1 MSTAAPPATPSTP
14 PRAERPPVGRPADRS
29 APRADSRGR
38 PRLAAIVCVAA
49 ALVLL
54 AGAIGWLGSKGR
66 LDADQG
72 AKSSTESMAGAG
84 RAVGGAAS
92 DQSSGTAESD
102 DALTGDSALSA
113 AGDDSSAP
121 STGPSDAG
129 RTGATVTP
137 KIVKTGSLD
146 LVVKRHTF
154 AEAGRDL
161 RAIAEGAGGY
171 VAASATS
178 SHRGTPTG
186 SLTMR
191 VPADRF
197 DDVVIRVGR
206 LGVVSSSD
214 SSSQDVTGEYT
225 DLQARL
231 RAATAEREQILL
243 VLGEARS
250 VPEILQVRD
259 RLDDLQADIEE
270 MQGRL
275 KVLDDQTSLST
286 LTVSLRETGTASTV
300 PGTPE
305 ARTGLA
311 KAWHDA
317 VDGFTGGLEAV
328 VAGSGIV
335 VFLALLA
342 VVGWLVGRPIWRRT
356 HPADDAVADG
366 DAA

>member
-1 MSTAAPPATPSTP
+1 MSTVAAPPVTDPSP
-14 PRAERPPVGRPADRS
+14 PPHPVRS
-29 APRADSRGR
+29 RPRADAVRR
-38 PRLAAIVCVAA
+38 PRLAAIAGVAA

-54 AGAIGWLGSKGR
+54 AGTIGWLGSKDS
-66 LDADQG
+66 LDAGHRDNSSADKSAMGDAAGGSTSAGSPG
-72 AKSSTESMAGAG
+72 AMAT
-84 RAVGGAAS
+84 
-92 DQSSGTAESD
+92 DE
-102 DALTGDSALSA
+102 ALTGRSA
-113 AGDDSSAP
+113 ATSSGEDSSVAP
-121 STGPSDAG
+121 DRSSDAG
-129 RTGATVTP
+129 RTGATVAP
-137 KIVKTGSLD
+137 KIVRTGSVD
-146 LVVKRHTF
+146 LVVKRRTF
-154 AEAGRDL
+154 ADASRDL

-171 VAASATS
+171 VAASEMS
-178 SHRGTPTG
+178 SNRGTPTG

-191 VPADRF
+191 VPVDRF
-197 DDVVIRVGR
+197 DDVVVRVGR
-206 LGVVSSSD
+206 LGVVASSD
-214 SSSQDVTGEYT
+214 SSSKDVTGEYT
-225 DLQARL
+225 DLRSRL

-286 LTVSLRETGTASTV
+286 LTVSMRETGTASTV

-305 ARTGLA
+305 ERTGLA

-335 VFLALLA
+335 VLLALLA
-342 VVGWLVGRPIWRRT
+342 LVGWLVGRPIWRRL
-356 HPADDAVADG
+356 HPTDEP
-366 DAA
+366 AA

>member
-1 MSTAAPPATPSTP
+1 MPTAAPPATDP
-14 PRAERPPVGRPADRS
+14 PAAPHPGRPGVVRPSVRPD
-29 APRADSRGR
+29 PRRDTGRR
-38 PRLAAIVCVAA
+38 PRLAAIIGIAA

-54 AGAIGWLGSKGR
+54 AGGVGWLGSKGS
-66 LDADQG
+66 LDADLG
-72 AKSSTESMAGAG
+72 VEPTATGSTAGAG
-84 RAVGGAAS
+84 REAGGGSDAALKGDATSSAAS
-92 DQSSGTAESD
+92 EGSSV
-102 DALTGDSALSA
+102 
-113 AGDDSSAP
+113 AP
-121 STGPSDAG
+121 DEPADPG
-129 RTGATVTP
+129 RTGATVAP
-137 KIVKTGSLD
+137 KIVRTGSVD
-146 LVVKRHTF
+146 LVVKHHTF
-154 AEAGRDL
+154 ADAGRDL

-171 VAASATS
+171 VAASETS

-225 DLQARL
+225 DLRSRL
-231 RAATAEREQILL
+231 RAANAEREQILL

-259 RLDDLQADIEE
+259 RLDDLQMDIEE

-305 ARTGLA
+305 ERTGLA

-335 VFLALLA
+335 AFLALLA
-342 VVGWLVGRPIWRRT
+342 LVGWLVGRLIWRRIR
-356 HPADDAVADG
+356 PDRAVTDRH
-366 DAA
+366 AAA